1 MINTFKRAWLVFVN
15 ISSGAQYLI
24 LTNTRRRL
32 CSGLASFIN
41 SFPNF
46 LVAGIIVFF
55 TIDTYNGHFVFLS

>member
-15 ISSGAQYLI
+15 ICSNVYKL
-24 LTNTRRRL
+24 LPTNTRRRL
-32 CSGLASFIN
+32 GSGIASFIN

-55 TIDTYNGHFVFLS
+55 TIDTNNRHFVFLS